1 MGRGAGRG
9 ERALNV
15 ALGLSLA
22 ILFLAGVPIAVSIGL
37 ASVIGI
43 GVSDRLPMLLVA
55 QRMFTGI
62 DSFPLMAIPLFI
74 LAGNLMSAGGI
85 SQRLVDLAKSLV
97 GGVQGGLACTC
108 VLTCMLFASVSG
120 SSVATTFAIGAI
132 LIPAMAAHGYPKPL
146 AASIQASS
154 AELGVLI
161 PPSIP
166 LILYGVSTDTSIGRL
181 FIAGIGP
188 GIVVAGSLMALVLVL
203 CRLRGIGLRDGDG
216 RRGVGPALLSA
227 LPALLVPVVI
237 LGGIYSGIFTPT
249 EASAAAV
256 VAALVVGM
264 LLYRELKPRDL
275 PGILTRTVISTS
287 AIMIIIAAAALFS
300 FLIARSGLPNEVA
313 AWFRGMFESK
323 IAFLLVVN
331 LMLLVIGMFIE
342 TSAAILVLAPILTPI
357 AIAFGVDPVHFGL
370 IVVVNLALGMITPPL
385 GVNLFAACAVA
396 EIPVE
401 RIVPQLAWF
410 VATVFAALMVI
421 TYVPEI
427 TLGPVRLV
435 YGG

>member
-1 MGRGAGRG
+1 M
-9 ERALNV
+9 NT

-22 ILFLAGVPIAVSIGL
+22 ILFLAGVPIAVAIGL

-43 GVSDRLPMLLVA
+43 EAQGRLPMLLVA

-85 SQRLVDLAKSLV
+85 SQRLVALAKSIV
-97 GGVQGGLACTC
+97 GGIQGGLACTC

-132 LIPAMAAHGYPKPL
+132 LIPAMVSHGYPKPL

-166 LILYGVSTDTSIGRL
+166 LILYGVSTDTSVGKL
-181 FIAGIGP
+181 FIAGLGP
-188 GIVVAGSLMALVLVL
+188 GVLVAVFLMALVLIL
-203 CRLRGIGLRDGDG
+203 CRIRGIGMHDGEG
-216 RRGVGPALLSA
+216 RESLGRALLSA
-227 LPALLVPVVI
+227 LPALLVPFVI

-249 EASAAAV
+249 EASAVAV
-256 VAALVVGM
+256 AAALVVGM
-264 LLYRELKPRDL
+264 GLYRELRIGDL
-275 PGILTRTVISTS
+275 PAILTKTVISTS

-300 FLIARSGLPNEVA
+300 FLITRSGLPNDIA
-313 AWFRGMFESK
+313 AWFRDVFESR

-331 LMLLVIGMFIE
+331 LMLLVVGMFIE

-357 AIAFGVDPVHFGL
+357 AIAYGVDPVHFGL
-370 IVVVNLALGMITPPL
+370 IIVVNLALGMITPPL
-385 GVNLFAACAVA
+385 GVNLFAACQVA
-396 EIPVE
+396 DLPVE
-401 RIVPQLAWF
+401 KIIPQLVWF
-410 VATVFAALMVI
+410 VATVFAALMII
-421 TYVPEI
+421 TYVPAI
-427 TLGPVRLV
+427 TLWPVDLV
-435 YGG
+435 FGVSTP

>member
-1 MGRGAGRG
+1 MNA
-9 ERALNV
+9 

-22 ILFLAGVPIAVSIGL
+22 ILFLFGVPIAVAIGL

-43 GVSDRLPMLLVA
+43 EAQGRLPLLLVA

-85 SQRLVDLAKSLV
+85 SQRLVALAKSMV
-97 GGVQGGLACTC
+97 GGIQGGLACTC

-132 LIPAMAAHGYPKPL
+132 LIPAMVTHGYPKPL

-166 LILYGVSTDTSIGRL
+166 LILYGVSTDTSVGKL
-181 FIAGIGP
+181 FIAGLGP
-188 GIVVAGSLMALVLVL
+188 GFLVAASLMALVLVI
-203 CRLRGIGLRDGDG
+203 CRARGIGREDGDG
-216 RRGVGPALLSA
+216 RESFGRAFIAA
-227 LPALLVPVVI
+227 LPALLVPFVI

-249 EASAAAV
+249 EASAVA
-256 VAALVVGM
+256 VAAALIVGM
-264 LLYRELKPRDL
+264 GLYRELKIADL
-275 PGILTRTVISTS
+275 PGILTRTVVSTS

-300 FLIARSGLPNEVA
+300 FLITRSGLPNDIA
-313 AWFRGMFESK
+313 AWFRDMFESR

-331 LMLLVIGMFIE
+331 LLLLIVGMFIE

-357 AIAFGVDPVHFGL
+357 AIAYGVDPVHFGL
-370 IVVVNLALGMITPPL
+370 IIVVNLALGMITPPL
-385 GVNLFAACAVA
+385 GVNLFAACQVA
-396 EIPVE
+396 NLPVE
-401 RIVPQLAWF
+401 KIIPQLLWF
-410 VATVFAALMVI
+410 VLTVFAALMVI
-421 TYVPEI
+421 TYVPAISLWPVEMVF
-427 TLGPVRLV
+427 GP
-435 YGG
+435 

>member
-1 MGRGAGRG
+1 MNL
-9 ERALNV
+9 AL
-15 ALGLSLA
+15 ALSLA
-22 ILFLAGVPIAVSIGL
+22 IFFLAGVPIAVAIGL

-43 GVSDRLPMLLVA
+43 EAHGRLPLLLVA

-85 SQRLVDLAKSLV
+85 SHRLVELAKSIV
-97 GGVQGGLACTC
+97 GGIQGGLAASC
-108 VLTCMLFASVSG
+108 VLTCMMFASVSG

-132 LIPAMAAHGYPKPL
+132 LIPAMVRHGYPKPL
-146 AASIQASS
+146 AASVQASS

-166 LILYGVSTDTSIGRL
+166 LILYGVSTDASIGRL

-188 GIVVAGSLMALVLVL
+188 GLLVAGALMALVLIL
-203 CRLRGIGLRDGDG
+203 CRVRGIGLEDG
-216 RRGVGPALLSA
+216 RDRPRLGPAFRSA
-227 LPALLVPVVI
+227 LPALIVPVVI

-256 VAALVVGM
+256 AAAVIVGM
-264 LLYRELKPRDL
+264 AFYRELRVADL
-275 PGILTRTVISTS
+275 PQILRKTVLATS
-287 AIMIIIAAAALFS
+287 AIMLIISAAALFS
-300 FLIARSGLPNEVA
+300 FLITRSGLPNEIA
-313 AWFRGMFESK
+313 AWFKDMFESR

-357 AIAFGVDPVHFGL
+357 AISYGVDPVHFGL
-370 IVVVNLALGMITPPL
+370 VLVVNLALGMITPPL

-396 EIPVE
+396 DLPVE
-401 RIVPQLAWF
+401 RIIPQLAWF
-410 VATVFAALMVI
+410 VLTVFGALMII
-421 TYVPEI
+421 TYVPAI
-427 TLGPVRLV
+427 TLWPVELV
-435 YGG
+435 FGGTG

>member
-1 MGRGAGRG
+1 M
-9 ERALNV
+9 NV

-22 ILFLAGVPIAVSIGL
+22 ILFLFGVPIAVAIGL

-43 GVSDRLPMLLVA
+43 EAQGRLPLLLVA

-85 SQRLVDLAKSLV
+85 SQRLVALAKSIV
-97 GGVQGGLACTC
+97 GGIQGGLACTC

-132 LIPAMAAHGYPKPL
+132 LIPAMVSHGYPKPL

-166 LILYGVSTDTSIGRL
+166 LILYGVSTDTSVGKL
-181 FIAGIGP
+181 FIAGLGP
-188 GIVVAGSLMALVLVL
+188 GFLVAASLMALVLVI
-203 CRLRGIGLRDGDG
+203 CRARGIGREDGDG
-216 RRGVGPALLSA
+216 RESFGRAFVAA
-227 LPALLVPVVI
+227 LPALLVPFVI

-249 EASAAAV
+249 EASAVA
-256 VAALVVGM
+256 VAAALIVGM
-264 LLYRELKPRDL
+264 GLYRELKIADL
-275 PGILTRTVISTS
+275 PGILTRTVVSTS

-300 FLIARSGLPNEVA
+300 FLITRSGLPNDIA
-313 AWFRGMFESK
+313 AWFRDMFESR

-331 LMLLVIGMFIE
+331 LLLLIVGMFIE

-357 AIAFGVDPVHFGL
+357 AIAYGVDPVHFGL
-370 IVVVNLALGMITPPL
+370 IIVVNLALGMITPPL
-385 GVNLFAACAVA
+385 GVNLFAACQVA
-396 EIPVE
+396 NLPVE
-401 RIVPQLAWF
+401 KIIPQLLWF
-410 VATVFAALMVI
+410 VLTVFAALMVI
-421 TYVPEI
+421 TYVPAI
-427 TLGPVRLV
+427 SLWPVEMVFGR
-435 YGG
+435 

>member
-1 MGRGAGRG
+1 M
-9 ERALNV
+9 NT

-22 ILFLAGVPIAVSIGL
+22 ILFLMGVPIAVAIGL

-43 GVSDRLPMLLVA
+43 ETQGRLPLLLVA

-85 SQRLVDLAKSLV
+85 SYRLVELAKSMV
-97 GGVQGGLACTC
+97 GGIQGGLACSC
-108 VLTCMLFASVSG
+108 VLTCMMFASVSG

-132 LIPAMAAHGYPKPL
+132 LIPAMVKHGYPKPM

-166 LILYGVSTDTSIGRL
+166 LILYGVSTDTSIGQL
-181 FIAGIGP
+181 FVAGIGP
-188 GIVVAGSLMALVLVL
+188 GILVATSLMILVLVL
-203 CRLRGIGLRDGDG
+203 CRVRGIGMRDGED
-216 RRGVGPALLSA
+216 RSSLARASLNA
-227 LPALLVPVVI
+227 LPALLVPFVI

-256 VAALVVGM
+256 AAALIVGM
-264 LLYRELKPRDL
+264 GIYRELKFSML
-275 PGILTRTVISTS
+275 PNILKQTVIATS
-287 AIMIIIAAAALFS
+287 AIMIIIAAASLFS
-300 FLIARSGLPNEVA
+300 FLITRSGLPNEIA
-313 AWFRGMFESK
+313 AWFKDVFESRV
-323 IAFLLVVN
+323 AFLLAVN
-331 LMLLVIGMFIE
+331 ILLLIVGMFIE

-357 AIAFGVDPVHFGL
+357 AIAYGVDPVHFGL
-370 IVVVNLALGMITPPL
+370 IIVVNLALGMITPPL

-396 EIPVE
+396 KLSVDKIIPH
-401 RIVPQLAWF
+401 LLWF
-410 VATVFAALMVI
+410 VLTVFGALMII
-421 TYVPEI
+421 TYVPAI
-427 TLGPVRLV
+427 TLWPVELV
-435 YGG
+435 FGK

>member
-1 MGRGAGRG
+1 M
-9 ERALNV
+9 NT

-22 ILFLAGVPIAVSIGL
+22 ILFLLGVPIAVAIGL

-43 GVSDRLPMLLVA
+43 EAQGRLPMLLVA

-85 SQRLVDLAKSLV
+85 SFRLVELAKSLV
-97 GGVQGGLACTC
+97 GGIQGGLACSC
-108 VLTCMLFASVSG
+108 VLTCMMFASVSG

-132 LIPAMAAHGYPKPL
+132 LIPAMVKHGYPKPM

-166 LILYGVSTDTSIGRL
+166 LILYGVSTDTSIGKL

-188 GIVVAGSLMALVLVL
+188 GFLVAACLMILVLVL
-203 CRLRGIGLRDGDG
+203 CRIRGIGKRDGEDRSSVG
-216 RRGVGPALLSA
+216 RAALNA
-227 LPALLVPVVI
+227 LPALLVPFVI

-256 VAALVVGM
+256 AAALIVGM
-264 LLYRELKPRDL
+264 GIYRELKFSML
-275 PGILTRTVISTS
+275 PDILKQTIIATS
-287 AIMIIIAAAALFS
+287 AIMIIIAAASLFS
-300 FLIARSGLPNEVA
+300 FLITRSGLPNEIA
-313 AWFRGMFESK
+313 AWFKDMFDSRV
-323 IAFLLVVN
+323 AFLLAVN
-331 LMLLVIGMFIE
+331 VLLLIVGMFIE

-357 AIAFGVDPVHFGL
+357 AIAYGVDPVHFGL
-370 IVVVNLALGMITPPL
+370 IIVVNLALGMITPPL

-396 EIPVE
+396 KLSVDQI
-401 RIVPQLAWF
+401 IPQLIWF
-410 VATVFAALMVI
+410 VLTVFGALMII
-421 TYVPEI
+421 TYVPAI
-427 TLGPVRLV
+427 TLWPVELV
-435 YGG
+435 FGN

>member
-1 MGRGAGRG
+1 MNA
-9 ERALNV
+9 

-22 ILFLAGVPIAVSIGL
+22 ILFLFGVPIAVAIGL

-43 GVSDRLPMLLVA
+43 EAQGRLPLLLVA

-85 SQRLVDLAKSLV
+85 SQRLVALAKSIV
-97 GGVQGGLACTC
+97 GGIQGGLACTC

-132 LIPAMAAHGYPKPL
+132 LIPAMVSHGYPKPL

-166 LILYGVSTDTSIGRL
+166 LILYGVSTDTSVGKL
-181 FIAGIGP
+181 FIAGLGP
-188 GIVVAGSLMALVLVL
+188 GFLVAASLMALVLVI
-203 CRLRGIGLRDGDG
+203 CRARGIGREDGDG
-216 RRGVGPALLSA
+216 RESFGRAFVAA
-227 LPALLVPVVI
+227 LPALLVPFVI

-249 EASAAAV
+249 EASAVA
-256 VAALVVGM
+256 VAAALIVGM
-264 LLYRELKPRDL
+264 GLYRELKIADL
-275 PGILTRTVISTS
+275 PGILTRTVVSTS

-300 FLIARSGLPNEVA
+300 FLITRSGLPNDIA
-313 AWFRGMFESK
+313 TWFRDMFESR

-331 LMLLVIGMFIE
+331 LLLLIVGMFIE

-357 AIAFGVDPVHFGL
+357 AIAYGVDPVHFGL
-370 IVVVNLALGMITPPL
+370 IIVVNLALGMITPPL
-385 GVNLFAACAVA
+385 GVNLFAACQVA
-396 EIPVE
+396 NLPVE
-401 RIVPQLAWF
+401 KIIPQLLWF
-410 VATVFAALMVI
+410 VLTVFAALMVI
-421 TYVPEI
+421 TYVPAI
-427 TLGPVRLV
+427 SLWPVEMVFGR
-435 YGG
+435 

>member
-1 MGRGAGRG
+1 M
-9 ERALNV
+9 NT
-15 ALGLSLA
+15 ALGLSLV
-22 ILFLAGVPIAVSIGL
+22 ILFLFGVPIAVAIGL

-43 GVSDRLPMLLVA
+43 EVQGRLPLLLVA

-85 SQRLVDLAKSLV
+85 SQRLVDLAKSVV

-132 LIPAMAAHGYPKPL
+132 LIPAMARHGYPKPL

-166 LILYGVSTDTSIGRL
+166 LILYGVSTETSVGQL
-181 FIAGIGP
+181 FIGGIGP
-188 GIVVAGSLMALVLVL
+188 GLVVAGALMALVLVI
-203 CRLRGIGLRDGDG
+203 CRVRGLGLADGDD
-216 RRGVGPALLSA
+216 RRSFGAAFLAA

-237 LGGIYSGIFTPT
+237 LGGIYSGVFTPT

-256 VAALVVGM
+256 ATALVVGM
-264 LLYRELKPRDL
+264 GLYRELKFRDL
-275 PGILTRTVISTS
+275 PDILKKTVISTS
-287 AIMIIIAAAALFS
+287 AIMIIISAAALFS
-300 FLIARSGLPNEVA
+300 FLIARSGLPNEIA
-313 AWFRGMFESK
+313 AWFQSAFESR

-331 LMLLVIGMFIE
+331 LMLLVVGMFIE

-357 AIAFGVDPVHFGL
+357 AIAYGVDPVHFGL

-396 EIPVE
+396 QIPVE
-401 RIVPQLAWF
+401 RIIPQLLWF
-410 VATVFAALMVI
+410 VLTVFAALMVI
-421 TYVPEI
+421 TYVPAI
-427 TLGPVRLV
+427 TLWPVELMF
-435 YGG
+435 GGRP